1 VKTFLQN
8 LSVLQEY
15 TPQSRVTPKMEAA
28 VEWLGKAI
36 ASFQDQNSLT
46 LYGNCYVMSR
56 EKNKGIVWQHH
67 SKQLAAMELGQ
78 RPTLEANQLFQKH
91 VIHSYTPLIFKSYLE
106 KPEKYAVPNR
116 GKSVK
121 EVSEVDSLKPKV
133 TESETHEYPNER
145 IIIVKGENLW
155 FSYKVCLDKKGT
167 NEEHEFGAAPENT
180 TQFMV
185 EFRADSDE
193 DSDFCS
199 SKQVKMALY
208 THFSNPIRQPLSIK
222 KEPHL
227 FSVRQMQLARHTP
240 SQVIQ
245 LSYLCALLEQRD
257 EESDSKRFTA
267 ITQFLKEAVKVVPV
281 ESVFNSIAYRKHDI
295 ALKCATALRERK
307 LQLEPSEL
315 NILGALKSSI
325 RARTGHDGV
334 IIDRLYLR
342 TVNSFQQ
349 VKRAAIMW
357 LESVQLQ
364 GPPIP
369 LPPIGVQTVTA
380 RLVLRPT
387 GRESVQPATKT
398 HAKGHMQK
406 KARSAPPQKS
416 QPSRT
421 YSDVAKTPAGT
432 DRLAKRSLTKA
443 PQVMAV
449 PFCFPIFL
457 DPSIYPA
464 SIPFPEYLVKYLEDC
479 LKRLIE
485 HPQTGM
491 CAQFGTGLNVVS
503 KLNIS
508 ELYPVLPRKSS
519 HFKSPMQVLRD
530 GLGKINA
537 FTEGSTS
544 PDRKLPNE
552 QMLALIDGIFKC
564 DVALCAS
571 LLGAFMEQQ
580 IRIPLIHTAKETAEA
595 LTSKTAPVAVGVWA
609 LFSQNLTT
617 LQAKLES
624 NNHTKL
630 IIEIREYIKGIREQ
644 LPESEDDRMY
654 AGKLQFLLQGVKQI
668 VTASSQ
674 YISYSLERQLCSNL
688 KFDKSYSL
696 KHLISEWDTIFKN
709 DALSLIGESHRPLVA
724 RWLKWTILVHD
735 LREALA
741 QYTCIGVTG
750 FVNSGKSL
758 LVKKLFKL
766 EKVKVGVQA
775 VKRTTVPLL
784 YNLEESIEGLDVID
798 FPGVDDS
805 DQTVPELAR
814 LLLSLAQIIIFVVDF
829 KRAFSEPVK
838 AWLQALTKNGAP
850 VHVCLTHA
858 DELYSECKRENK
870 LENLSEELKRI
881 RTHFK
886 LDAHRTREVMFY
898 SFDHGSDVTTD
909 ELKQCGI
916 SSPADVG
923 KWLVHILKSRFKQ
936 EELADK
942 LEVFFAK

>member
-1 VKTFLQN
+1 MF
-8 LSVLQEY
+8 
-15 TPQSRVTPKMEAA
+15 R
-28 VEWLGKAI
+28 
-36 ASFQDQNSLT
+36 
-46 LYGNCYVMSR
+46 
-56 EKNKGIVWQHH
+56 
-67 SKQLAAMELGQ
+67 
-78 RPTLEANQLFQKH
+78 
-91 VIHSYTPLIFKSYLE
+91 SYLE
-106 KPEKYAVPNR
+106 KPEKYAIPNQ
-116 GKSVK
+116 GKSVN
-121 EVSEVDSLKPKV
+121 EVSEVDTLKPKV
-133 TESETHEYPNER
+133 TESEIHEYPDER
-145 IIIVKGENLW
+145 VIIVKGENLW
-155 FSYKVCLDKKGT
+155 FSYKVCLDRKET
-167 NEEHEFGAAPENT
+167 SDEYEFDTTPENT
-180 TQFMV
+180 TQFMI

-193 DSDFCS
+193 ASDFGS
-199 SKQVKMALY
+199 SKQVKLALY
-208 THFSNPIRQPLSIK
+208 THFANPIRQPLSIR
-222 KEPHL
+222 KEPHI
-227 FSVRQMQLARHTP
+227 FSIRQMQLAKHTP
-240 SQVIQ
+240 SQVIK
-245 LSYLCALLEQRD
+245 LAYLCALLEQRD
-257 EESDSKRFTA
+257 EKSESKRFTA
-267 ITQFLKEAVKVVPV
+267 IRKFLKEAVKVVPV
-281 ESVFNSIAYRKHDI
+281 ESVFDSVVYEKQEISLMCAK
-295 ALKCATALRERK
+295 ALQERK
-307 LQLEPSEL
+307 LQLEPSHL
-315 NILGALKSSI
+315 MIIGAFKSSI
-325 RARTGHDGV
+325 RARTGHDGA
-334 IIDRLYLR
+334 IIDRLYLQ
-342 TVNSFQQ
+342 TVSTLQQ
-349 VKRAAIMW
+349 VKRAAIWW
-357 LESVQLQ
+357 LQSAQLR

-369 LPPIGVQTVTA
+369 LSPIGVQTVTA
-380 RLVLRPT
+380 QLVLQPT
-387 GRESVQPATKT
+387 AQENVQPAAKP

-406 KARSAPPQKS
+406 KTRSASSQKS
-416 QPSRT
+416 HASRK
-421 YSDVAKTPAGT
+421 YSDVVLAGT
-432 DRLAKRSLTKA
+432 SSGAGPQARAKA
-443 PQVMAV
+443 PQVMAM
-449 PFCFPIFL
+449 PFSFPVFVG
-457 DPSIYPA
+457 P
-464 SIPFPEYLVKYLEDC
+464 SIPFPEYLVEYLEDC
-479 LKRLIE
+479 LKSLIE
-485 HPQTGM
+485 HNLTGM
-491 CAQFGTGLNVVS
+491 CAIGTDLRVVS
-503 KLNIS
+503 ELNIS
-508 ELYPVLPRKSS
+508 ELYPVFTGKSA

-552 QMLALIDGIFKC
+552 QMLALIDGIFNC